1 MASKILITGSI
12 AFDLLLHCETS
23 FADALQGSALE
34 ELSVSFVAPHF
45 ERHHGGTGANIAW
58 TLKLLGDE
66 PLIVGTVGEDGG
78 SYLALLKERGIDV
91 EHVAQLSGKV
101 TATAIVSTDDHE
113 RQIAFYHPGADAA
126 GSWPDLAGERE
137 DIAWAVISARDIR
150 LMVEAIAW
158 CEAQKLPFLFDP
170 GQQVMS
176 FSDAELKRA
185 VKSAS
190 GIVVNAFEISLLS
203 ERLRQSEEDIAKT
216 VPFLIITHG
225 EKGFALFWERGAQT
239 KFFPACRAEQ
249 VVNPTG
255 AGDAFRSGLLHGIVS
270 GWELPQAAMLGAS
283 VASFVVEQR
292 GTLLNRLDL
301 DAVQERAQVAY
312 GKLLRWPARS
322 ERSDRSGG

>member
-1 MASKILITGSI
+1 MKKVLITGSI

-23 FADALQGSALE
+23 FADILQGSALD

-58 TLKLLGDE
+58 TLTLLGGD
-66 PLIVGTVGEDGG
+66 PLLVGTVGEDGG

-91 EHVAQLSGKV
+91 RHVAQLQGKA
-101 TATAIVSTDDHE
+101 TATAIISTDDHE

-126 GSWPDLAGERE
+126 GSWPDLADERE
-137 DIAWAVISARDIR
+137 DIAWVSVSARDIR

-170 GQQVMS
+170 GQQVLS
-176 FSDAELKRA
+176 FSDAELQRA

-190 GIVVNAFEISLLS
+190 GIVVNAFEMLLLS

-225 EKGFALFWERGAQT
+225 EKGFALSWERGARTQ
-239 KFFPACRAEQ
+239 FFPACQAEH

-255 AGDAFRSGLLHGIVS
+255 AGDAFRSGLLRGLVA
-270 GWELPQAAMLGAS
+270 GWELPQAAMLGSS

-292 GTLLNRLDL
+292 GTLLDRLDL
-301 DAVQERAQVAY
+301 DAVRERAQEAY
-312 GKLLRWPARS
+312 GARL
-322 ERSDRSGG
+322 GKF